1 MGGLGCRKENYM
13 NHFKYVTAEE
23 ARPYKERVLNMT
35 RELQDR
41 VRDYFTFQNYFIGSS
56 ARNMITFD
64 ERANI
69 GFDFD
74 INYAINDFEQEYGPD
89 EIHQIIFKGL
99 SNIYLRYGF
108 NRIEESTRVITL
120 KKIDPFNSRILHGCD
135 IALVNDYEDDGRQCQ
150 EYIRFNKS
158 LHNFTWEQQ
167 TAPYYLEEK
176 VSEIKKAKLWN
187 EVREVYIN
195 KKNNNDNPNKKSR
208 ALYAETLNEV
218 YMRI

>member
-1 MGGLGCRKENYM
+1 MWKIKQIFDGDFGCEELAPGEKP
-13 NHFKYVTAEE
+13 KVSVT
-23 ARPYKERVLNMT
+23 
-35 RELQDR
+35 
-41 VRDYFTFQNYFIGSS
+41 
-56 ARNMITFD
+56 
-64 ERANI
+64 
-69 GFDFD
+69 
-74 INYAINDFEQEYGPD
+74 
-89 EIHQIIFKGL
+89 
-99 SNIYLRYGF
+99 
-108 NRIEESTRVITL
+108 
-120 KKIDPFNSRILHGCD
+120 
-135 IALVNDYEDDGRQCQ
+135 LVNDYEDDGRQCQ

-208 ALYAETLNEV
+208 ALYAETVNEV